1 MNILSTIRERFRP
14 ILTRYV
20 DQPDELLEMIRPS
33 QDARFGDYQ
42 ANFAM
47 PLGKRL
53 QRPPREVAAEVANA
67 LQIDDLCQA
76 PEVAGPGF
84 INLRLLDSW
93 LRDRLQAALDDERL
107 AISTVDPPRTFIVDY
122 SSPNVAKAMHVGHIR
137 STVIGDAICRVLR
150 FIGHQAISDNH
161 LGDWGTQFGMIIYG
175 YKNFVD
181 PDAYQR
187 HPVQELGRLYKL
199 VSQLVDYQNARNKKP
214 EVEQQ
219 LAQREKDLAQLE
231 EQLAAEGPQ
240 DKKSK
245 KELRRMRNQVA
256 EVRSQVDALLTTIRS
271 VEEDEELA
279 PVAEQHAK
287 IDQLVLKETAK
298 LHADDAENVGL
309 WQTFLPHCL
318 DDIRRIYDR
327 IDIQF
332 DEQLGESFYHDR
344 LAAVVSDF
352 EERGA
357 AKPSDGAICIFLDGF
372 KTPMIIRKKDGAFL
386 YATTD
391 LATIQY
397 RMERWNPAAIL
408 YVVDHRQSEHFEKLF
423 AAARLWGYADVDL
436 QHISFGTVL
445 GEDGRPYRTRSGDV
459 VGLEGLL
466 DEAIQRAYAV
476 VSANDDSKPNG
487 AELNE
492 AQRQA
497 IANTVGHAALK
508 YADLSHNRTS
518 DYVFNYD
525 KMVALEGNT
534 ATYMQYSYA
543 RTQSIFAR
551 GHVDIAAVR
560 QAGHP
565 LLLENPFERD
575 LALELIRFGDA
586 LEEMLVDYRP
596 NILTNYLFALATKF
610 SRFYHE
616 CEVISAETDAL
627 RNSRLQLCD
636 LTGRTIRQG
645 LDLLGIGVVD
655 KM

>member
-1 MNILSTIRERFRP
+1 MQT
-14 ILTRYV
+14 T
-20 DQPDELLEMIRPS
+20 
-33 QDARFGDYQ
+33 
-42 ANFAM
+42 
-47 PLGKRL
+47 
-53 QRPPREVAAEVANA
+53 
-67 LQIDDLCQA
+67 
-76 PEVAGPGF
+76 
-84 INLRLLDSW
+84 
-93 LRDRLQAALDDERL
+93 
-107 AISTVDPPRTFIVDY
+107 PRTW
-122 SSPNVAKAMHVGHIR
+122 A
-137 STVIGDAICRVLR
+137 
-150 FIGHQAISDNH
+150 
-161 LGDWGTQFGMIIYG
+161 YG
-175 YKNFVD
+175 E
-181 PDAYQR
+181 R
-187 HPVQELGRLYKL
+187 
-199 VSQLVDYQNARNKKP
+199 
-214 EVEQQ
+214 
-219 LAQREKDLAQLE
+219 
-231 EQLAAEGPQ
+231 
-240 DKKSK
+240 
-245 KELRRMRNQVA
+245 
-256 EVRSQVDALLTTIRS
+256 
-271 VEEDEELA
+271 
-279 PVAEQHAK
+279 
-287 IDQLVLKETAK
+287 
-298 LHADDAENVGL
+298 
-309 WQTFLPHCL
+309 FLPHCL

-344 LAAVVSDF
+344 LANVVSDF

-357 AKPSDGAICIFLDGF
+357 AQPSDGAICIFMDGF

-423 AAARLWGYADVDL
+423 AAARLWGYDDVDL

-466 DEAIQRAYAV
+466 DEAIHRAYAV
-476 VSANDDSKPNG
+476 VCANDDSKPNG

-492 AQRQA
+492 TQREA

-551 GHVDIAAVR
+551 GNVDIAAVR
-560 QAGHP
+560 SAGHP
-565 LLLENPFERD
+565 LLVENPFERD

-586 LEEMLVDYRP
+586 LEEMLIDYRP

-616 CEVISAETDAL
+616 CDVNSAKTDAL
-627 RNSRLQLCD
+627 RYSRLQLCD
-636 LTGRTIRQG
+636 LTGRTIKQG